1 MEDLAE
7 HVRGALSEL
16 SESDIE
22 EIGRAVEEELGRHGV
37 GKEDVEKVKK
47 AMKGMDKEDMKEA
60 FEGLPEEAKEAL
72 REGASELKKAKKH
85 WKKRGGD
92 KREGDE

>member
-1 MEDLAE
+1 MEDLAD
-7 HVRGALSEL
+7 HVRDALSEL
-16 SESDIE
+16 SDDKIE
-22 EIGRAVEEELGRHGV
+22 EIAGAVEEELGRHGV
-37 GKEDVEKVKK
+37 DKEDVEKVRR
-47 AMKGMDKEDMKEA
+47 AMKDMNKEEMKEA